1 MTKKKQNNGDKVEKR
16 TDYILA
22 IFLIFLGGV
31 LLLNTTGVIE
41 WNIWTVLWR
50 FWPLLVVFAGLSLI
64 FEDSKILS
72 IIIGFFALI
81 TLSLAFLWSAAII
94 ESPQWFDRVVEVE
107 SEIEKNFVLSAE
119 EFIDVEQKNIDID
132 MAVGSLYMINDELE
146 DHLYLEANYS
156 SNLGEPIL
164 DSDFVSN
171 NLDVSLEL
179 GKGTSTFFW
188 GSKSTPKY
196 FLTLGSDEISTDLS
210 VDVGAGQGELLFQN
224 YNLRNLT
231 MEVGAGQ
238 LKGKLSN
245 ISLNSLN
252 VDVGAGNLNL
262 QLDEDIQI
270 VEPINATV
278 GIGKLTITLPEGAQ
292 YKLQGDVGIGSI
304 KTPDKEV
311 SGFGQDG
318 IEIMS
323 EGYNLAERRFLI
335 LAEVGIGELVIK

>member
-1 MTKKKQNNGDKVEKR
+1 MEKNKQKNEQKVEKR

-22 IFLIFLGGV
+22 VFLIFLGTV

-41 WNIWTVLWR
+41 WNVWTVLWR

-81 TLSLAFLWSAAII
+81 TLSLAFLWSAAVV
-94 ESPQWFDRVVEVE
+94 ESPRWFDSVVEVE
-107 SEIEKNFVLSAE
+107 AEIEKSFVLSAE
-119 EFIDVEQKNIDID
+119 EFIDVERKNIEID
-132 MAVGSLYMINDELE
+132 MAVGSLYIANDDLE
-146 DHLYLEANYS
+146 DHLYLDAHYF
-156 SNLGEPIL
+156 SNLGKPIL

-188 GSKSTPKY
+188 GSRSTPKY

-210 VDVGAGQGELLFQN
+210 VDVGAGQGEILLQR

-238 LKGKLSN
+238 LKGKLSD
-245 ISLNSLN
+245 IFLDELN
-252 VDVGAGNLNL
+252 VDVGAGNLSL
-262 QLDEDIQI
+262 QLDGEIEI
-270 VEPINATV
+270 TEVINAKV
-278 GIGKLTITLPEGAQ
+278 GIGKLTINLPEGAE
-292 YKLQGDVGIGSI
+292 YKLEGDVGIGSI

-311 SGFGQDG
+311 SGFGGDG
-318 IEIMS
+318 VEIRS
-323 EGYNLAERRFLI
+323 EGYDLAERKFVI
-335 LAEVGIGELVIK
+335 VAEVGIGELIIK